1 MKTKNKSVNKIGTDS
16 DNFDEIHGT
25 TIKNTTIANKIN
37 QDNLQNILSEPDE
50 SEIDKIKEVI
60 PKSQN
65 LKIEI
70 ISSTTEPKGSILII
84 NPLGLENGKRKSN
97 DGISY
102 FGYEENTNNPTIDYL
117 IKPREKQYDERFLGK
132 HFQIRFN
139 PYDLKYYLKDLGHGF
154 GTFIKITNWI
164 EIKNNLLLN
173 IGENYI
179 VFTIG
184 LEDEIIMNENYS
196 NKKQSDY
203 ENLLNVKIFSGDVKH
218 GVVSFS
224 PSKSPISIGR
234 SPDCD
239 ILIDDNMLSRTH
251 CVVEFKN
258 DKWFIQDGFV
268 NERGEVRK
276 STNGTWIYA
285 YEEIMIS
292 DKMTFKANHNLF
304 ICNYVDCEKENGFSN

>member
-1 MKTKNKSVNKIGTDS
+1 MKTKNKSINKIGTDS

-25 TIKNTTIANKIN
+25 TIKNTTITNKFN
-37 QDNLQNILSEPDE
+37 QDNLQNILSQPDE
-50 SEIDKIKEVI
+50 SEIEKIKEVI

-102 FGYEENTNNPTIDYL
+102 FGYEENTKNPTIDYL

-139 PYDLKYYLKDLGHGF
+139 PNDLKYYLKDLGHGF

-164 EIKNNLLLN
+164 EIKNNFLLN

-184 LEDEIIMNENYS
+184 LEDEMIMSENYS

-224 PSKSPISIGR
+224 PNKSPISIGR

-258 DKWFIQDGFV
+258 NKWFIQDGFV
-268 NERGEVRK
+268 NEKGEVRK

-285 YEEIMIS
+285 YEEIMIF

-304 ICNYVDCEKENGFSN
+304 ICNYVDTEKENGF

>member
-1 MKTKNKSVNKIGTDS
+1 MKTKNKSINKIGTDS

-25 TIKNTTIANKIN
+25 TIKNTTITNKFN
-37 QDNLQNILSEPDE
+37 QDNLQNILSQPDE
-50 SEIDKIKEVI
+50 SEIEKIKEVI

-102 FGYEENTNNPTIDYL
+102 FGYEENTKNPTIDYL

-139 PYDLKYYLKDLGHGF
+139 PNDLKYYLKDLGHGF

-164 EIKNNLLLN
+164 EIKNNFLLN

-258 DKWFIQDGFV
+258 NKWFIQDGFV
-268 NERGEVRK
+268 NEKGEVRK

-285 YEEIMIS
+285 YEEIMIF

-304 ICNYVDCEKENGFSN
+304 ICNYVDTEKENGF

>member
-1 MKTKNKSVNKIGTDS
+1 MKTKNKSINKIGTDS

-25 TIKNTTIANKIN
+25 TIKNTTITNKFN
-37 QDNLQNILSEPDE
+37 QDNLQNILSQPDE
-50 SEIDKIKEVI
+50 SEIEKIKEVI

-102 FGYEENTNNPTIDYL
+102 FGYEENTKNPTIDYL
-117 IKPREKQYDERFLGK
+117 IKPREKQYDERFLGE

-139 PYDLKYYLKDLGHGF
+139 PNDLKYYLKDLGHGF

-164 EIKNNLLLN
+164 EIKNNFLLN

-184 LEDEIIMNENYS
+184 LEDEMIMSENYS

-234 SPDCD
+234 SPDCE
-239 ILIDDNMLSRTH
+239 IVIDDSMLSRTH

-258 DKWFIQDGFV
+258 NKWFIQDGFV
-268 NERGEVRK
+268 NEKGEVRK

-285 YEEIMIS
+285 YEEIMIF

-304 ICNYVDCEKENGFSN
+304 ICNYVDTEKENGF

>member
-1 MKTKNKSVNKIGTDS
+1 MKTKNKSINKIGTDS

-102 FGYEENTNNPTIDYL
+102 FGYEENTKNPTIDYL

-139 PYDLKYYLKDLGHGF
+139 PNDLKYYLKDLGHGF

-164 EIKNNLLLN
+164 EIKNNFLLN

-184 LEDEIIMNENYS
+184 LEDEMIMSENYS
-196 NKKQSDY
+196 NKKKSDY
-203 ENLLNVKIFSGDVKH
+203 EDLLNVKIFYGDVKH
-218 GVVSFS
+218 GVVYFY
-224 PSKSPISIGR
+224 I
-234 SPDCD
+234 
-239 ILIDDNMLSRTH
+239 N
-251 CVVEFKN
+251 
-258 DKWFIQDGFV
+258 
-268 NERGEVRK
+268 
-276 STNGTWIYA
+276 
-285 YEEIMIS
+285 
-292 DKMTFKANHNLF
+292 
-304 ICNYVDCEKENGFSN
+304 

>member
-25 TIKNTTIANKIN
+25 TIKNTTLSNKLN
-37 QDNLQNILSEPDE
+37 QDNLQKILSEPDE
-50 SEIDKIKEVI
+50 TEIEKIKEVI

-102 FGYEENTNNPTIDYL
+102 FGYEENTKNPTIDYL

-164 EIKNNLLLN
+164 EIKNNFLLN

-184 LEDEIIMNENYS
+184 LEDEMLMSENYS

-203 ENLLNVKIFSGDVKH
+203 ENLLNVKIFSGDIKH

-251 CVVEFKN
+251 CIVEFKN

-285 YEEIMIS
+285 YEEIMIF

-304 ICNYVDCEKENGFSN
+304 ICNYVDSEKENGF

>member
-1 MKTKNKSVNKIGTDS
+1 MKTKNKSINKIGTDS

-25 TIKNTTIANKIN
+25 TIKNTTITNKFN
-37 QDNLQNILSEPDE
+37 QDNLQNILSQPDE
-50 SEIDKIKEVI
+50 SEIEKIKEVI

-102 FGYEENTNNPTIDYL
+102 FGYEENTKNPTIDYL

-139 PYDLKYYLKDLGHGF
+139 PNDLKYYLKDLGHGF

-164 EIKNNLLLN
+164 EIKNNFLLN

-184 LEDEIIMNENYS
+184 LEDEILLSENYS
-196 NKKQSDY
+196 NKNN
-203 ENLLNVKIFSGDVKH
+203 ENYDNMLNVKIFSGDIKH
-218 GVVSFS
+218 GIVSFL
-224 PSKSPISIGR
+224 PEKSPITIGR
-234 SPDCD
+234 SQDCE
-239 ILIDDNMLSRTH
+239 ILIDDNMLSRVH
-251 CVVEFKN
+251 CTIDFKN
-258 DKWFIQDGFV
+258 EKWYIIDGTI
-268 NERGEVRK
+268 NEEGNVK
-276 STNGTWIYA
+276 NSTNGTWIYA
-285 YEEIMIS
+285 FEDTLIK

-304 ICNYVDCEKENGFSN
+304 ICSLIDKDDIS

>member
-1 MKTKNKSVNKIGTDS
+1 MKTKNKSINKIGTDS

-25 TIKNTTIANKIN
+25 TIKNTTITNKFN
-37 QDNLQNILSEPDE
+37 QDNLQNILSQPDE
-50 SEIDKIKEVI
+50 SEIEKIKEVI

-102 FGYEENTNNPTIDYL
+102 FGYEENTKNPTIDYL

-139 PYDLKYYLKDLGHGF
+139 PNDLKYYLKDLGHGF

-164 EIKNNLLLN
+164 EIKNNFLLN

-184 LEDEIIMNENYS
+184 LEDEMIMSENYS

-218 GVVSFS
+218 GVMSFS
-224 PSKSPISIGR
+224 PNKSPISIGR

-251 CVVEFKN
+251 CIVEFKN
-258 DKWFIQDGFV
+258 NKWFIQDGFV
-268 NERGEVRK
+268 NEKGEVRK

-285 YEEIMIS
+285 YEEIMIF